1 MIGVIIS
8 VVIVLFII
16 GNVMA
21 LRPSG
26 MAMRRDKLRILAT
39 KLELSPHLVPC
50 PKWIRGEHN
59 ELGKGMLAECSL
71 VFEDTKLLTARYQI
85 IKDNNEIPQLRP
97 VINEDNKSTD
107 FSLDKQALD
116 LPVSLQPFIKGIE
129 IKVNGIC
136 VYWDDKSYLN
146 ANTNPNYQAKNLE
159 SDLLALKNKLL
170 QWVKIINQQNS

>member
-1 MIGVIIS
+1 MTGVIIS

-26 MAMRRDKLRILAT
+26 MAVRRDKLRILAT

-50 PKWIRGEHN
+50 PKWIRGQNN
-59 ELGKGMLAECSL
+59 ELGKGMLTEYSL
-71 VFEDTKLLTARYQI
+71 VFDDTKLLTARYKI

-97 VINEDNKSTD
+97 VINDDSKVNID
-107 FSLDKQALD
+107 FSLDKQPLD
-116 LPVSLQPFIKGIE
+116 LPISLQPFIKGME
-129 IKVNGIC
+129 IKINGIC

-146 ANTNPNYQAKNLE
+146 SNTNPNYQAKNVE
-159 SDLLALKNKLL
+159 SDLLVLKDKLL
-170 QWVKIINQQNS
+170 QWVKAI